1 MGFNSGFKG
10 LSFVVYCCL
19 SALLVKSVGD
29 VVEVVNGSDDA
40 GKSYRV
46 DVSEVL
52 ARMCNTTDVRSKP
65 LVI

>member
-1 MGFNSGFKG
+1 MMMI
-10 LSFVVYCCL
+10 

-29 VVEVVNGSDDA
+29 VKVVNGSDDA
-40 GKSYRV
+40 CKSYRV
-46 DVSEVL
+46 DISEVL